1 MEHPHKRYQGRVA
14 VDETDVVVVGSGSAG
29 SALAGRLSEDPRI
42 RVTVLE
48 AGSLDRNPWLHIP
61 IGYAKT
67 MYHRTISWNFMT
79 EAEPEL
85 NGRSV
90 PWPRGRVFGGS
101 SAINGLIYIRGQPE
115 DYDHWRQ
122 LGCTGWGFDDCLP
135 YFKKAE
141 RQERGA
147 DALHGADGP
156 LSVTD
161 LREKG
166 VLPRAF
172 IDAAK
177 ELGFPE
183 NTDFNG
189 PDQEG
194 AGWYQVTVRN
204 GFRCSAATAY
214 LKPALKRPNLR
225 VITDAHVQRLVIE
238 DGRVTGVVY
247 KVGDETRT
255 IAAKREVVLSSGA
268 IGSPHIMML
277 SGLGPAEHLAEMGIE
292 VKRDI
297 PGVGQNL
304 QDHLQSRLMYRA
316 SQRVTVNER
325 MGFFGMA
332 AMGAQFAL
340 NRRGPLSFA
349 AATSGLFA
357 RVLPQSAT
365 PDVQFHF
372 IPWSADT
379 VKEGLHKFPGFTVS
393 VCQLRPESR
402 GEIRLASAD
411 PSVKPRILANYLTSE
426 TDKQC
431 MVEGIKLAK
440 RLADTA
446 ALGKYI
452 EASYAPPPGAL
463 EDDASWLKFVRGN
476 SGTIYHPTG
485 TCRMGEDDR
494 AVVDTQLRV
503 NGVGNLRIAD
513 GSIMPTVVSGNT
525 NAGCIMIGER
535 CAEFIKQAA

>member
-1 MEHPHKRYQGRVA
+1 M
-14 VDETDVVVVGSGSAG
+14 DETDVVVVGSGSAG

-48 AGSLDRNPWLHIP
+48 AGSRDRNPWLHVP

-67 MYHRTISWNFMT
+67 MYHPTISWNFAT
-79 EAEPEL
+79 QAEPEL
-85 NGRSV
+85 AGRSV
-90 PWPRGRVFGGS
+90 PWPRGRVLGGS
-101 SAINGLIYIRGQPE
+101 SAINGLIYIRGQAE

-147 DALHGADGP
+147 DDLHGADGP

-166 VLPRAF
+166 VLERAF

-177 ELGFPE
+177 ELGYPE
-183 NTDFNG
+183 NPDFNG
-189 PDQEG
+189 PEQEG

-214 LKPALKRPNLR
+214 LKPAMKRPNLR
-225 VITDAHVQRLVIE
+225 VITDAHVERIIIE
-238 DGRVTGVVY
+238 DGRATGVVY
-247 KVGDETRT
+247 RVGNETRT
-255 IAAKREVVLSSGA
+255 LKAQREVVLSSGA
-268 IGSPHIMML
+268 IGSPQLMML
-277 SGLGPAEHLAEMGIE
+277 SGLGPAEHLSEMGIE

-304 QDHLQSRLMYRA
+304 QDHLQARLIYRA
-316 SQRVTVNER
+316 NQRVTVNER

-332 AMGAQFAL
+332 MMGAQFAAT
-340 NRRGPLSFA
+340 RRGPLSFA

-372 IPWSADT
+372 IPWSADS

-402 GEIRLASAD
+402 GEIKLASTD
-411 PSVKPRILANYLTSE
+411 PFAKPNIHARYLTSE

-431 MVEGIKLAK
+431 MVEGVKLAK
-440 RLADTA
+440 RLAETA
-446 ALGKYI
+446 SLGRFIQDRYSPP
-452 EASYAPPPGAL
+452 EDAP
-463 EDDASWLKFVRGN
+463 EDDAAWLDFVRRT

-485 TCRMGEDDR
+485 TCRMGEDDA

-503 NGVGNLRIAD
+503 KGVGNLRVAD

-535 CAEFIKQAA
+535 CAEFMK

>member
-1 MEHPHKRYQGRVA
+1 

-29 SALAGRLSEDPRI
+29 SALAGRLSEDPKI

-48 AGSLDRNPWLHIP
+48 AGSRDRNPWLHVP

-67 MYHRTISWNFMT
+67 MYHPTISWNFAT
-79 EAEPEL
+79 QAEPEL
-85 NGRSV
+85 AGRSV
-90 PWPRGRVFGGS
+90 PWPRGRVLGGS
-101 SAINGLIYIRGQPE
+101 SAINGLIYIRGQAE

-141 RQERGA
+141 RQERGPNE
-147 DALHGADGP
+147 LHGADGP

-166 VLPRAF
+166 VLERAF
-172 IDAAK
+172 IDAAL
-177 ELGFPE
+177 ELGYPE
-183 NTDFNG
+183 NSDFNG
-189 PDQEG
+189 PEQEG
-194 AGWYQVTVRN
+194 AGWYQVTVRD

-214 LKPALKRPNLR
+214 LKPAMKRPNLR
-225 VITDAHVQRLVIE
+225 VITDAHVERILIE
-238 DGRVTGVVY
+238 DGRATGVVY
-247 KVGDETRT
+247 RVGNETRT
-255 IAAKREVVLSSGA
+255 LKAQREVVLSSGA
-268 IGSPHIMML
+268 IGSPHLMML
-277 SGLGPAEHLAEMGIE
+277 SGLGPAEHLSEMGIE

-304 QDHLQSRLMYRA
+304 QDHLQARLMYRA

-325 MGFFGMA
+325 MGLFGMGM
-332 AMGAQFAL
+332 MGAQFAL
-340 NRRGPLSFA
+340 TRRGPLSFA

-357 RVLPQSAT
+357 KVLPQSAT

-372 IPWSADT
+372 IPWSADS

-402 GEIRLASAD
+402 GEIRLASTD
-411 PSVKPRILANYLTSE
+411 PLAKPNIHARYLTSE

-431 MVEGIKLAK
+431 MVEGVKLAK
-440 RLADTA
+440 RLADTK
-446 ALGKYI
+446 ALGAFIQDRYSPP
-452 EASYAPPPGAL
+452 EGAP
-463 EDDASWLKFVRGN
+463 EDDAGWLDFVRKT

-485 TCRMGEDDR
+485 TCRMGEDEA

-503 NGVGNLRIAD
+503 NGVGNLRVAD

-535 CAEFIKQAA
+535 CADFMKRAA